1 MDIIFYIEYYTATG
15 EQMAL
20 HIAEAHRPNSPQH
33 ILMTT
38 DDNALWQGV
47 WHVPAQ
53 APDTIDYYFSVEGAH
68 GTQRREWT
76 TVCHRLDLPTRP
88 QPAVR
93 VYGRWIDVPHDTYR
107 YSSAF
112 TECLHPHAL
121 QPLRSPGDRCARLVC
136 RAPQL
141 RSGQRLVLTGADRA
155 LGEWHPEQGLP
166 MAEHNY
172 CEWVAEIPIDLL
184 TQTTIEFKFAI
195 IHDGADPSPIWED
208 GMNRT
213 LTLADEPGLQVY
225 ELDQSFYPLCDERVA
240 GTLVPVFSLRTDGS
254 FGVGDFGDLMAMT
267 DLVASTGQRM
277 LQVLPINDT
286 TVTHTWTDSYP
297 YSCISVFA
305 LHPQYADLRQLPPL
319 DSSDR
324 RQHYAQLQRELN
336 ALPLIDYER
345 MMQAKESYL
354 HELYQQEGRKAMATD
369 DFARFFDDN
378 GLWLVPY
385 AQYCYLRDT
394 YRTTDFAQWQ
404 GHATW
409 NEADRP
415 ALSDARSP
423 QYHQVAYYYYVQYVL
438 HSQMTAAHDHARRR
452 GVVLKGDIPIGVHR
466 QGCDVWMEPR
476 YFCLDGQAGAPPDDF
491 AVDGQ
496 NWGFPT
502 YNWDAML
509 ADGCQWWNRRF
520 THMALYFDAY
530 RIDHILGFFRIW
542 EIPIQA
548 VRGLLGQFAPAL
560 ALSPDDM
567 AVYGLHFDRAMTR
580 PYITDSVVCAV
591 AGPEAAYL
599 RQHCLSAQADGTYAL
614 CPEVDSERKVQA
626 LVDAHRL
633 SEAQGRALC
642 DLLTE
647 VLFLEDHRHAG
658 LYHPRI
664 SAQRTHAYRHLSE
677 DGQRAFDRLYDD
689 FYYHR
694 NNGYWYGEAMKKLPP
709 LIEATRMLA
718 CAEDLGMVPACVAPV
733 MEQLRVLS
741 LEIQTMPKTA
751 CRFADL
757 QHNPY
762 RSVCTISSHDMAP
775 LRQWWDEDK
784 GRAQDYY
791 SSMLHH
797 DDPAPHPMP
806 GWLAEDIVERHLMSP
821 SMLCILSLQDWLS
834 IDELLRLPNAMGE
847 RINIPAD
854 PHHYWRYRMHVS
866 IEQIAAHRDYRQRIA
881 DMIEQAGRR

>member
-15 EQMAL
+15 EQLAL
-20 HIAEAHRPNSPQH
+20 HIAEAHRPDSPQH

-38 DDNALWQGV
+38 DDNAHWQGV

-76 TVCHRLDLPTRP
+76 TVCHRLDLPIRP
-88 QPAVR
+88 QPTVR

-112 TECLHPHAL
+112 TECLHPHTL
-121 QPLRSPGDRCARLVC
+121 QPLLSPGDRCARLVC

-141 RSGQRLVLTGADRA
+141 RSGQRLVLTGAERA

-184 TQTTIEFKFAI
+184 TQTTIEFKFVI
-195 IHDGADPSPIWED
+195 IHDGADPSPIWEE

-240 GTLVPVFSLRTDGS
+240 GTLVPVFSLRTEGS

-267 DLVASTGQRM
+267 DLIASTGQRV

-319 DSSDR
+319 ASASR
-324 RQHYAQLQRELN
+324 RDHYARLQQQLNGLQQ
-336 ALPLIDYER
+336 IDYER
-345 MMQAKESYL
+345 MMQAKEAYL

-369 DFARFFDDN
+369 DFARFFSDN
-378 GLWLVPY
+378 GQWLVPY

-415 ALSDARSP
+415 ALSNSRSP
-423 QYHQVAYYYYVQYVL
+423 KYHQVAYYYYVQYIL
-438 HSQMTAAHDHARRR
+438 HCQMTAAHDHARQR

-491 AVDGQ
+491 AADGQ

-560 ALSPDDM
+560 AFTAEEIES
-567 AVYGLHFDRAMTR
+567 YGLHFSTAMLAPVITDDMVDTLFGDRAG
-580 PYITDSVVCAV
+580 SVRHYCLDAV
-591 AGPEAAYL
+591 GN
-599 RQHCLSAQADGTYAL
+599 GTYTLRA
-614 CPEVDSERKVQA
+614 DYDTERKIADLVEAGRCDSQLLGGLYT
-626 LVDAHRL
+626 LVD
-633 SEAQGRALC
+633 
-642 DLLTE
+642 D
-647 VLFLEDHRHAG
+647 VLFLADHRVAG
-658 LYHPRI
+658 TYHPRI
-664 SAQRTHAYRHLSE
+664 LARKTWAYRRLS
-677 DGQRAFDRLYDD
+677 DSARRAFDRLYDD

-694 NNGYWYGEAMKKLPP
+694 NNGFWYGEAMKKLPP
-709 LIEATRMLA
+709 LIEATHMLA
-718 CAEDLGMVPACVAPV
+718 CAEDLGMVPSCVAPV
-733 MEQLRVLS
+733 MEQLRILS
-741 LEIQTMPKTA
+741 LEIQTMPKAST
-751 CRFADL
+751 RFADVSRY
-757 QHNPY
+757 PY
-762 RSVCTISSHDMAP
+762 RSVCTFSSHDMAP
-775 LRQWWDEDK
+775 LRQWWDEDPL
-784 GRAQDYY
+784 RTQDYY
-791 SSMLHH
+791 ASVLHH
-797 DDPAPHPMP
+797 DGEAPHPMP
-806 GWLAEDIVERHLMSP
+806 ASLAEEVVAAHLASP
-821 SMLCILSLQDWLS
+821 SMLCVLSLQDWLAL
-834 IDELLRLPNAMGE
+834 DDRLRLLDPNGE
-847 RINIPAD
+847 RINIPAN
-854 PHHYWRYRMHVS
+854 PHHYWRYRMHIT
-866 IEQIAAHRDYRQRIA
+866 IEQLSADAHFSQHISE
-881 DMIEQAGRR
+881 MIERAGR

>member
-15 EQMAL
+15 EQLAL
-20 HIAEAHRPNSPQH
+20 HIAEAHRPDSPQH

-38 DDNALWQGV
+38 DDNAHWQGV

-76 TVCHRLDLPTRP
+76 TVCHRLDLPIRP
-88 QPAVR
+88 QPTVR
-93 VYGRWIDVPHDTYR
+93 VYGRWIDVPHDAYR

-112 TECLHPHAL
+112 TECLHPHTL
-121 QPLRSPGDRCARLVC
+121 QPLLSPGDRCARLVC

-141 RSGQRLVLTGADRA
+141 RSGQRLVLTGAERA

-184 TQTTIEFKFAI
+184 TQTTIEFKFVI
-195 IHDGADPSPIWED
+195 IHDGADPSPIWEE

-240 GTLVPVFSLRTDGS
+240 GTLVPVFSLRTEGS

-267 DLVASTGQRM
+267 DLIASTGQRV

-319 DSSDR
+319 ASASR
-324 RQHYAQLQRELN
+324 RDHYARLQQQLNGLQQ
-336 ALPLIDYER
+336 IDYER
-345 MMQAKESYL
+345 MMQAKEAYL

-369 DFARFFDDN
+369 DFARFFSDN
-378 GLWLVPY
+378 GQWLVPY

-415 ALSDARSP
+415 ALSNSRSP
-423 QYHQVAYYYYVQYVL
+423 KYHQVAYYYYVQYIL
-438 HSQMTAAHDHARRR
+438 HCQMTAAHDHARQR

-491 AVDGQ
+491 AADGQ

-560 ALSPDDM
+560 AFTAEEIES
-567 AVYGLHFDRAMTR
+567 YGLHFSTAMLAPVITDDMVDTLFGDRAG
-580 PYITDSVVCAV
+580 SVRHYCLDAV
-591 AGPEAAYL
+591 GN
-599 RQHCLSAQADGTYAL
+599 GTYTLRA
-614 CPEVDSERKVQA
+614 DYDTERKIADLVEAGRCDSQLLGGLYT
-626 LVDAHRL
+626 LVD
-633 SEAQGRALC
+633 
-642 DLLTE
+642 D
-647 VLFLEDHRHAG
+647 VLFLADHRVAG
-658 LYHPRI
+658 TYHPRI
-664 SAQRTHAYRHLSE
+664 LARKTWAYRRLS
-677 DGQRAFDRLYDD
+677 DSARRAFDRLYDD

-694 NNGYWYGEAMKKLPP
+694 NNGFWYGEAMKKLPP
-709 LIEATRMLA
+709 LIEATHMLA
-718 CAEDLGMVPACVAPV
+718 CAEDLGMVPSCVAPV
-733 MEQLRVLS
+733 MEQLRILS
-741 LEIQTMPKTA
+741 LEIQTMPKAST
-751 CRFADL
+751 RFADVSRY
-757 QHNPY
+757 PY
-762 RSVCTISSHDMAP
+762 RSVCTFSSHDMAP
-775 LRQWWDEDK
+775 LRQWWDEDPL
-784 GRAQDYY
+784 RTQDYY
-791 SSMLHH
+791 ASVLHH
-797 DDPAPHPMP
+797 DGEAPHPMP
-806 GWLAEDIVERHLMSP
+806 ASLAEEVVAAHLASP
-821 SMLCILSLQDWLS
+821 SMLCVLSLQDWLAL
-834 IDELLRLPNAMGE
+834 DDRLRLLDPNGE
-847 RINIPAD
+847 RINIPAN
-854 PHHYWRYRMHVS
+854 PHHYWRYRMHIT
-866 IEQIAAHRDYRQRIA
+866 IEQLSADAHFSQHISE
-881 DMIEQAGRR
+881 MIERAGR

>member
-15 EQMAL
+15 EQLAL
-20 HIAEAHRPNSPQH
+20 HIAEAHRPDSPQH

-38 DDNALWQGV
+38 DDNAHWQGV

-76 TVCHRLDLPTRP
+76 TVCHRLDLPIRP
-88 QPAVR
+88 QPTVR

-112 TECLHPHAL
+112 TECLHPHTL
-121 QPLRSPGDRCARLVC
+121 QPLLSPGDRCARLVC

-141 RSGQRLVLTGADRA
+141 RSGQRLVLTGAERA

-184 TQTTIEFKFAI
+184 TQTTIEFKFVI
-195 IHDGADPSPIWED
+195 IHDGADPSPIWEE

-240 GTLVPVFSLRTDGS
+240 GTLVPVFSLRTEGS

-267 DLVASTGQRM
+267 DLIASTGQRV

-305 LHPQYADLRQLPPL
+305 LHPQYADLRQLPTL
-319 DSSDR
+319 NDSGR
-324 RQHYAQLQRELN
+324 RRHYAQLQRELN
-336 ALPLIDYER
+336 ALPQIDYER
-345 MMQAKESYL
+345 MMQAKETYL

-369 DFARFFDDN
+369 DFARFFSDN
-378 GLWLVPY
+378 GQWLVPY

-415 ALSDARSP
+415 ALSNSRSP
-423 QYHQVAYYYYVQYVL
+423 KYHQVAYYYYVQYIL
-438 HSQMTAAHDHARRR
+438 HCQMTAAHDHARRC
-452 GVVLKGDIPIGVHR
+452 GVILKGDIPIGVHR
-466 QGCDVWMEPR
+466 QSCDVWMEPG

-496 NWGFPT
+496 NWRFPT
-502 YNWDAML
+502 YNWQAML
-509 ADGCQWWNRRF
+509 DDGCQWWNRRF
-520 THMALYFDAY
+520 TNMAYYFDAY
-530 RIDHILGFFRIW
+530 RIDHVLGFFRIW
-542 EIPIQA
+542 EIPIHA

-560 ALSPDDM
+560 AFTPEEIES
-567 AVYGLHFDRAMTR
+567 YGLHFSTAMLAPVITDDMVDTLFGDRAE
-580 PYITDSVVCAV
+580 SVRHYCLDAV
-591 AGPEAAYL
+591 G
-599 RQHCLSAQADGTYAL
+599 DGTYTLRA
-614 CPEVDSERKVQA
+614 DYDTERKIADLVKAGRCDSQLLDGLYT
-626 LVDAHRL
+626 LVD
-633 SEAQGRALC
+633 
-642 DLLTE
+642 D
-647 VLFLEDHRHAG
+647 VLFLADHRVAG
-658 LYHPRI
+658 TYHPRI
-664 SAQRTHAYRHLSE
+664 LARKTWAYRRLS
-677 DGQRAFDRLYDD
+677 DASRRAFDRLYDD

-694 NNGYWYGEAMKKLPP
+694 NNGFWYGEAMKKLPP
-709 LIEATRMLA
+709 LIEATHMLA
-718 CAEDLGMVPACVAPV
+718 CAEDLGMVPSCVAPV
-733 MEQLRVLS
+733 MEQLRILS
-741 LEIQTMPKTA
+741 LEIQTMPKAST
-751 CRFADL
+751 RFADVSRY
-757 QHNPY
+757 PY
-762 RSVCTISSHDMAP
+762 RSVCTFSSHDMAP
-775 LRQWWDEDK
+775 LRQWWDEDPL
-784 GRAQDYY
+784 RTQDYY
-791 SSMLHH
+791 ASVLHH
-797 DDPAPHPMP
+797 DGEAPHPMP
-806 GWLAEDIVERHLMSP
+806 ASLAEEVVAAHLASP
-821 SMLCILSLQDWLS
+821 SMLCVLSLQDWLAL
-834 IDELLRLPNAMGE
+834 DDRLRLPDPNGE
-847 RINIPAD
+847 RINIPAN
-854 PHHYWRYRMHVS
+854 PHHYWRYRMHIT
-866 IEQIAAHRDYRQRIA
+866 IEQLSADAHFSQHISE
-881 DMIEQAGRR
+881 MIERAGRK